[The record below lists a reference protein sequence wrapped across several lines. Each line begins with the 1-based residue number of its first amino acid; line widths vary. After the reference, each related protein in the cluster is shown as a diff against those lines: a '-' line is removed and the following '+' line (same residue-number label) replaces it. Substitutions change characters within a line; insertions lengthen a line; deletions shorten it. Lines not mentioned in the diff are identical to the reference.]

1 MNKELKRTAIFAGTA
16 LVLVLLAWGTK
27 ANPQPHRIFE
37 PQGQEFFPDFKD
49 PLKVAALEVVD
60 HDPLTNTYKP
70 FRVQVVAGLWSIPSH
85 ENYPADGK
93 ERLKNTAASVMD
105 LRKERI
111 ASDDPKMHE
120 EFGVVDPLDGA
131 VQGTKGRGKR
141 VKLYD
146 AANTVLADFIFGNEV
161 KDGGGRCYVRV
172 PGQKH
177 TYVIKAKPDISVK
190 FEDWVETDLLQMG
203 GTAVSKVAIDKYS
216 FDEEQ
221 GRIKDRSTYLLAQ
234 DESKTWK
241 ISGQTDK
248 EDPNTETINT
258 MVSTLTGLKLAGVRA
273 KPPVVAKA
281 KNLDELA
288 KMPRQDLIRVAQ
300 SMIRH
305 GFFIMQEG
313 TRLMVVSN
321 DGEMSVS
328 CEDGVVYTLRFGEVL
343 VGTGDE
349 ISSGASDPKTQDKK
363 DEKKGGTE
371 NRYLFVGVSFDESL
385 LPALPPEPKPY
396 VADPAKKP
404 EEQKADEEKA
414 KKDKEEYETKKK
426 DREKKKEDGKK
437 KTDKLAA
444 RFADWYYVISSD
456 AFKKLRVD
464 RAQLVKPK
472 EAKPDEKKPGEHKD
486 GDGHKHDEGKKPEP
500 PKKPEEKPQEKPKA
514 PEEKKPEEKPK
525 APEEKKP

>member
-1 MNKELKRTAIFAGTA
+1 MNKELRKTGIFAGA
-16 LVLVLLAWGTK
+16 AVLLALVALVTK
-27 ANPQPHRIFE
+27 PSPRAAEVFSD
-37 PQGQEFFPDFKD
+37 QGQEFYPEFKD

-70 FRVQVVAGLWSIPSH
+70 FRVQVVNGLWSIPSH

-93 ERLKNTAASVMD
+93 ERLKNTATSVMD
-105 LRKERI
+105 LRKERV
-111 ASDDPKMHE
+111 ASDDPRMHE
-120 EFGVVDPLDGA
+120 EFGVIDPLDGT

-146 AANTVLADFIFGNEV
+146 ASNAVLADFIFGNEV
-161 KDGGGRCYVRV
+161 KDGAGRCYVRV
-172 PGQKH
+172 PGQKQ

-203 GTAVSKVAIDKYS
+203 GAAVSKVTIDKYS

-221 GRIKDRSTYLLAQ
+221 GKIKDRSTYLLAQ

-248 EDPNTETINT
+248 EEPNTETINT

-273 KPPVVAKA
+273 KPAAVAKA

-288 KMPRQDLIRVAQ
+288 KMPRQQLMQVAQ
-300 SMIRH
+300 SMFRH

-313 TRLMVVSN
+313 TRLMVISN
-321 DGEMSVS
+321 DGEMIVS

-343 VGTGDE
+343 VGSGDE
-349 ISSGASDPKTQDKK
+349 ISSGAADPKLKDKK
-363 DEKKGGTE
+363 DEKKGGSE
-371 NRYLFVGVSFDESL
+371 NRYLFVGVTFDESL
-385 LPALPPEPKPY
+385 LPAVPPEPKPY

-404 EEQKADEEKA
+404 EEQKAEEEKA
-414 KKDKEEYETKKK
+414 KKDKEEWETKKK

-437 KTDKLAA
+437 KADKLTA

-472 EAKPDEKKPGEHKD
+472 EAKPDEKKPGEHKE
-486 GDGHKHDEGKKPEP
+486 GDGHDHKDEKKPEP
-500 PKKPEEKPQEKPKA
+500 P
-514 PEEKKPEEKPK
+514 KKPEEKPK
-525 APEEKKP
+525 APEEKKPEEKKP